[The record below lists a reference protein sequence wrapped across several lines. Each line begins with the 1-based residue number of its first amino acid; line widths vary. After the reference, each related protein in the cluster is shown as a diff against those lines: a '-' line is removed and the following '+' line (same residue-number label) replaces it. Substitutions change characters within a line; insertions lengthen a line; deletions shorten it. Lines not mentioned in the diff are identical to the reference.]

1 MSAPL
6 AHPSALDRRA
16 AARRPTWR
24 GAGARIAPCYCRK
37 MTAGTIAAAIELPK
51 IPTARRKEPFSLRRG
66 LGVVAIGRSG
76 WASPGGGWW
85 GVAVVRA
92 TKRATLWVALAC
104 SGFSAAVR
112 LTHRPPDE
120 GVLVAR
126 QAVGPAERDGGRGD
140 GHANRHAQT
149 SAIRNR
155 RGECRAQAQ
164 GRGVGVETHEIVLV
178 ASLGKYKPVSGR
190 AQAFH
195 GEFSVCVT
203 SLRCR

>member
-24 GAGARIAPCYCRK
+24 GAGARIASCYCRK
-37 MTAGTIAAAIELPK
+37 MTAGTTAAAFGLPK
-51 IPTARRKEPFSLRRG
+51 IPTARRRSLSLSG
-66 LGVVAIGRSG
+66 GASELSLSSFGMGITWGGRC
-76 WASPGGGWW
+76 
-85 GVAVVRA
+85 GVAVVVRA
-92 TKRATLWVALAC
+92 TKKATLWVALAC

-120 GVLVAR
+120 GVLVVR
-126 QAVGPAERDGGRGD
+126 QAVETAERRDGRDD
-140 GHANRHAQT
+140 GHANRRAQT

-164 GRGVGVETHEIVLV
+164 GRGVGVETHEVVLV
-178 ASLGKYKPVSGR
+178 ASVREYKPVSGR

-203 SLRCR
+203 SLRSR

>member
-24 GAGARIAPCYCRK
+24 GAGARVAPCYCRK
-37 MTAGTIAAAIELPK
+37 MTAGTTAAAFGLPK
-51 IPTARRKEPFSLRRG
+51 IPTARRRSLSLSG
-66 LGVVAIGRSG
+66 GASELSLSVVRDGHHLGRS
-76 WASPGGGWW
+76 
-85 GVAVVRA
+85 VRC
-92 TKRATLWVALAC
+92 RGRG
-104 SGFSAAVR
+104 SGNKKGDPLGRPRVFRFSAAVR

-120 GVLVAR
+120 GVLVVR
-126 QAVGPAERDGGRGD
+126 QAVEAAERHDGRDD

-149 SAIRNR
+149 GAIRNR

-164 GRGVGVETHEIVLV
+164 GRDVGVETHEVVLV
-178 ASLGKYKPVSGR
+178 ASLREYKPVSGR

-203 SLRCR
+203 SLRSR